1 MSGKMIDND
10 ISKIKIAVMAE
21 MAKSF
26 YVDFMPLIKEV
37 QKDISALKVTK
48 EDKIVINRINEN
60 LSRAEDIL
68 STLKNISDKAG
79 ENND

>member
-10 ISKIKIAVMAE
+10 ISKIKIEVMAE

-37 QKDISALKVTK
+37 QKGISALKVVK

>member
-1 MSGKMIDND
+1 MIDND
-10 ISKIKIAVMAE
+10 VSKIKIAVMTE
-21 MAKSF
+21 MVKSF
-26 YVDFMPLIKEV
+26 YVDFMPLVKEV
-37 QKDISALKVTK
+37 QKDVSALKVAK

-68 STLKNISDKAG
+68 NTLKNISDKAG

>member
-1 MSGKMIDND
+1 MIDND

-26 YVDFMPLIKEV
+26 YVDFMPLVKEV
-37 QKDISALKVTK
+37 QKDVSALKVAK

-68 STLKNISDKAG
+68 NTLKNISDKAG

>member
-1 MSGKMIDND
+1 MVDND

-21 MAKSF
+21 IAKSF

-37 QKDISALKVTK
+37 QKDVSALKIAK
-48 EDKIVINRINEN
+48 EDKIVINHINEN

-68 STLKNISDKAG
+68 SSLKNISDKAG

>member
-1 MSGKMIDND
+1 MIDND
-10 ISKIKIAVMAE
+10 ISKIKIEVMAE

-37 QKDISALKVTK
+37 QKGISALKVVK